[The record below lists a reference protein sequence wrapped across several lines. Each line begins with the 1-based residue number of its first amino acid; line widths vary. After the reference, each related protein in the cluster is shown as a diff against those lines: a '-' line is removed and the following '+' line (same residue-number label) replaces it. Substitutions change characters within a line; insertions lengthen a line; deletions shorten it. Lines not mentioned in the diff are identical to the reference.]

1 VDGFHFVCYGMR
13 IQPEAELFR
22 NKAAC
27 PPDFSDDMTNL
38 IARQAQLIETN
49 VNWLRQ
55 AITLIGSI
63 ADGAFT
69 MSPQGMEP
77 HRAGAHLRHILE
89 FYECFLDGVESGH
102 IDYDAR
108 RRDHL
113 LERSRTA
120 AIEKMRSMINRLQTT
135 RGLSGDSVVFVRM
148 EDVEAGE
155 LPDPFL
161 LTSVARELQA
171 LSSHTIHHF
180 ALMAMTLRLHGC
192 EVNRDFG
199 MAPST
204 LRFRSQGGNKAAAA

>member
-1 VDGFHFVCYGMR
+1 MR

-22 NKAAC
+22 NKVLG
-27 PPDFSDDMTNL
+27 PPDFSGDMTNL

-77 HRAGAHLRHILE
+77 HRVGAHLRHILE